1 MPVKLLLADKSITI
15 QKVVEMLFSGKEY
28 EVSCVSDGESAM
40 ADALRIVP
48 DVVLADVDLPRI
60 DGYSFAGKMR
70 ETPSLSKVPV
80 ILMLSRDDVYDAMK
94 GKLSGIVDTIAKP
107 FESQDLIGKVKK
119 ALSAAP
125 APVAERPAAA
135 LAPKPVVAPPP
146 PPPKPVAA
154 PPPPPKPVAV
164 PPPPVAPPP
173 PKPREAVPKDIFDI
187 IEEAPAPAGA
197 KEAPQPSPQAP
208 EKTAKQAGLEESTF
222 DVEPEYEVEPEFDVE
237 PEAEQPAAAAA
248 RSDDWAVMAAEA
260 EAARAAA
267 AAEPDAFDTDQ
278 IFGKE
283 PAPAEE
289 APAAVL
295 EPARERGMP
304 SPEPA
309 APPSFDFSEPL
320 PAEAEKALPLGQKA
334 MDEMRE
340 GLGLAGDAAAA
351 RHPDIVTFESLD
363 MASRASHE
371 DYTFSPP
378 DAGVVAPAA
387 APAPPAPPAA
397 AGKAAPSRT
406 VPEIPEEMLRG
417 AARESM
423 EKAMREVLERVAW
436 EIIPDLAE
444 RLIREEIERLKAEK

>member
-1 MPVKLLLADKSITI
+1 MPVKILLADKSITI

-94 GKLSGIVDTIAKP
+94 GKLSGIVDSIAKP

-135 LAPKPVVAPPP
+135 PAPKPVVAPPP
-146 PPPKPVAA
+146 PPKPVAA
-154 PPPPPKPVAV
+154 PTPKPV
-164 PPPPVAPPP
+164 VAPPPAP

-197 KEAPQPSPQAP
+197 REAPQPSPQAP
-208 EKTAKQAGLEESTF
+208 EKTVKPAGPQESTF
-222 DVEPEYEVEPEFDVE
+222 EVEPEYEVEPEFDVE
-237 PEAEQPAAAAA
+237 PEAEQPAAAA

-283 PAPAEE
+283 PAPAAE
-289 APAAVL
+289 APAAVF
-295 EPARERGMP
+295 EPARE
-304 SPEPA
+304 PERPPQKPA

-340 GLGLAGDAAAA
+340 GLGLGEDAAAS

-371 DYTFSPP
+371 DYTFSPSA
-378 DAGVVAPAA
+378 AGAGAPAA
-387 APAPPAPPAA
+387 APPPAPPAA
-397 AGKAAPSRT
+397 GRAAAPSRT
-406 VPEIPEEMLRG
+406 IPEIPEEMLRG
-417 AARESM
+417 VARESM